1 MERYRHPYKSGRG
14 GRADASRTGRVRG
27 RSFDE
32 SRRASSR
39 TGRASASSQGRGFA
53 GGNRSGRPSGRAG
66 TARPGRPGVGA
77 AIDAAMPTVSGRAKV
92 LLLAFAAIAA
102 VFFLRLVFLQVIV
115 SDQYSAMAE
124 ESRTVSFETT
134 PRRGTIYDRNG
145 NVLAMSVDCKTIY
158 CNPKEVTDPSGV
170 ARILVA
176 NLGGSASDYTGALTT
191 DSTFAYVQRQVD
203 TDVADTIKQQLSD
216 AKLKGVYYLDDTK
229 RVYPYGDVAS
239 QVLGVVG
246 SDGDGLTG
254 LEYYYND
261 VLSGTDGQMIVETG
275 LTGTP
280 IAGGT
285 SQITE
290 AKNGEDLVLSIDI
303 DIQEKAEEVI
313 SQAVDDYDADS
324 GSVMVT
330 NPKTG
335 EIYAACST
343 PLAKLSDLA
352 NTSSDALTL
361 KPVSA
366 SYEPG
371 SMFKILTVAI
381 GVENGLF
388 NANSVYSVPVRILAG
403 DDWVTDDEPRTGAED
418 MTVRTMLVRSSNVGV
433 SLLAQEAIGAQR
445 FAEGVDKFG
454 IGHTTGIDYPGEAT
468 GIVTS
473 YENYTGATLG
483 AMAFG
488 QALAVPMVQIVRA
501 FGVVANDGIPTTP
514 HFLVSHGGEEV
525 SWPTG
530 EQVISKTTA
539 DELTDMMTSVMTDG
553 TGKRGQV
560 DGYTIAGKTGTGEQA
575 SESGGYQAGK
585 YVASL
590 CGFANA
596 DDPDV
601 LVYVGLNGT
610 PHLALS
616 SAAPTFKQI
625 MEAAVTD
632 LGISPDASTTT
643 ASTSN

>member
-1 MERYRHPYKSGRG
+1 
-14 GRADASRTGRVRG
+14 
-27 RSFDE
+27 
-32 SRRASSR
+32 
-39 TGRASASSQGRGFA
+39 
-53 GGNRSGRPSGRAG
+53 
-66 TARPGRPGVGA
+66 
-77 AIDAAMPTVSGRAKV
+77 
-92 LLLAFAAIAA
+92 
-102 VFFLRLVFLQVIV
+102 
-115 SDQYSAMAE
+115 
-124 ESRTVSFETT
+124 
-134 PRRGTIYDRNG
+134 
-145 NVLAMSVDCKTIY
+145 
-158 CNPKEVTDPSGV
+158 
-170 ARILVA
+170 
-176 NLGGSASDYTGALTT
+176 
-191 DSTFAYVQRQVD
+191 
-203 TDVADTIKQQLSD
+203 
-216 AKLKGVYYLDDTK
+216 
-229 RVYPYGDVAS
+229 
-239 QVLGVVG
+239 VLGVVG

-261 VLSGTDGQMIVETG
+261 VLSGTDGQMIVRDRPHGHAHCRGHLPDHRGKER
-275 LTGTP
+275 
-280 IAGGT
+280 
-285 SQITE
+285 Q
-290 AKNGEDLVLSIDI
+290 DLVLSIDI

-313 SQAVDDYDADS
+313 SQAVEDYDADS

-361 KPVSA
+361 KPVTA

-388 NANSVYSVPVRILAG
+388 NADSIYNVPMQILAG
-403 DDWVTDDEPRTGAED
+403 DDWVTDDDVRSGAED

-433 SLLAQEAIGAQR
+433 SLLAQEVIGAQR

-501 FGVVANDGIPTTP
+501 FGIVANDGIPTTP
-514 HFLVSHGGEEV
+514 HFLISKGGEGV
-525 SWPTG
+525 DWPTG
-530 EQVISKTTA
+530 DQVISKDTA
-539 DELTDMMTSVMTDG
+539 DEVTDMMISVMTDG

-575 SESGGYQAGK
+575 GESGGYQAGK
-585 YVASL
+585 YVSSL

-596 DDPDV
+596 EDPQV

-616 SAAPTFKQI
+616 SAAPTFKEI

-643 ASTSN
+643 TSTKSTSTTN

>member
-1 MERYRHPYKSGRG
+1 MPEASYDEASRARYRAR
-14 GRADASRTGRVRG
+14 ASRPGG
-27 RSFDE
+27 SGPGGFDNGT
-32 SRRASSR
+32 R
-39 TGRASASSQGRGFA
+39 TIFLVLMIVFA
-53 GGNRSGRPSGRAG
+53 VV
-66 TARPGRPGVGA
+66 VG
-77 AIDAAMPTVSGRAKV
+77 
-92 LLLAFAAIAA
+92 
-102 VFFLRLVFLQVIV
+102 RLVWLQVIDASNL
-115 SDQYSAMAE
+115 SDEAE
-124 ESRTVSFETT
+124 QHRTNVITLHAK
-134 PRRGTIYDRNG
+134 RGTIYDRNG

-170 ARILVA
+170 AQILAA
-176 NLGGSASDYTGALTT
+176 NLGGSASDYTDALTT

-324 GSVMVT
+324 GSVMVADSGSVMVT

-433 SLLAQEAIGAQR
+433 SLLAQEVIGAQR

-454 IGHTTGIDYPGEAT
+454 IGHTTGIDYPGESA

-530 EQVISKTTA
+530 DQVISKDTA
-539 DELTDMMTSVMTDG
+539 DEVTDMMTSVMTDG

>member
-1 MERYRHPYKSGRG
+1 MPEASYDEASRARYRSR
-14 GRADASRTGRVRG
+14 ASRPGG
-27 RSFDE
+27 SGPGGFD
-32 SRRASSR
+32 
-39 TGRASASSQGRGFA
+39 
-53 GGNRSGRPSGRAG
+53 NG
-66 TARPGRPGVGA
+66 TRMILAVLLAAFVIVAARLVWLQVVDAPGLSGA
-77 AIDAAMPTVSGRAKV
+77 AEQHRTNVITLHAK
-92 LLLAFAAIAA
+92 
-102 VFFLRLVFLQVIV
+102 
-115 SDQYSAMAE
+115 
-124 ESRTVSFETT
+124 
-134 PRRGTIYDRNG
+134 RGTIYDRNG

-158 CNPKEVTDPSGV
+158 CNPKEIADPSGV
-170 ARILVA
+170 ARILAA
-176 NLGGSASDYTGALTT
+176 NLGGSASDYSPALTT
-191 DSTFAYVQRQVD
+191 DSTFSYVERQVD
-203 TDVADTIKQQLSD
+203 TDVADTIKRQLSD
-216 AKLKGVYYLDDTK
+216 AKLAGVYYLDDTK

-246 SDGDGLTG
+246 TDGDGLTG

-261 VLSGTDGQMIVETG
+261 ALSGTDGQMIVETG

-285 SQITE
+285 SQVTE
-290 AKNGEDLVLSIDI
+290 AKNGQDLVLSIDI

-313 SQAVDDYDADS
+313 SQAVGDYDADS

-343 PLAKLSDLA
+343 PLARLSDLA
-352 NTSSDALTL
+352 NTSSEALTL
-361 KPVSA
+361 KPVTA

-388 NANSVYSVPVRILAG
+388 NSESVYNVPLRILAG
-403 DDWVTDDEPRTGAED
+403 DDWVTDDEPRGGAEA

-433 SLLAQEAIGAQR
+433 SLLSQEVIGGER
-445 FAEGVDKFG
+445 FAKGVDGFG
-454 IGHTTGIDYPGEAT
+454 IGHATGIDYPGESE
-468 GIVTS
+468 GIVTG
-473 YENYTGATLG
+473 YEDYTGATLG

-501 FGVVANDGIPTTP
+501 FAIVANDGVPTTP
-514 HFLVSHGGEEV
+514 HFLISKAGEEV
-525 SWPTG
+525 DWPSG
-530 EQVISKTTA
+530 DRVVSKATA
-539 DELTDMMTSVMTDG
+539 DEVTDMMTSVMTDG
-553 TGKRGQV
+553 TGRRGQV
-560 DGYTIAGKTGTGEQA
+560 GGYTIAGKTGTGEQA

-596 DDPDV
+596 GDPEV

-616 SAAPTFKQI
+616 SAAPTFKEI

-632 LGISPDASTTT
+632 LGIAPDASATTT
-643 ASTSN
+643 STPN